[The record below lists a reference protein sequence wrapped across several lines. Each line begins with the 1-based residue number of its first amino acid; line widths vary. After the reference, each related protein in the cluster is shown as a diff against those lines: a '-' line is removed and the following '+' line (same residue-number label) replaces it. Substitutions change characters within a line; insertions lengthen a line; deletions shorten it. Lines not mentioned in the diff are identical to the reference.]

1 MTTLGVIGAI
11 LAAVVTATG
20 AWFVARTQAKADAT
34 GHIVTRMKD
43 QDDRLDKQQD
53 EIDEVRKELRV
64 ERERSDEQGR
74 TLARH
79 DRRLTA
85 WQAWGRDL
93 HDRWDYH
100 RSKTIPPPLPDTD

>member
-11 LAAVVTATG
+11 LAAIVTATG

-53 EIDEVRKELRV
+53 ELDELRTELRT
-64 ERERSDEQGR
+64 ERTRSDEQGR

-79 DRRLTA
+79 ERQLTA

-93 HDRWDYH
+93 HARWEIH
-100 RSKTIPPPLPDTD
+100 RAKDIPPPLPNTD